1 MVNTD
6 INLKGFSQ
14 LQIAALLLLAPSDVV
29 SPPPS
34 FPRESTQNVL

>member
-29 SPPPS
+29 SPPS